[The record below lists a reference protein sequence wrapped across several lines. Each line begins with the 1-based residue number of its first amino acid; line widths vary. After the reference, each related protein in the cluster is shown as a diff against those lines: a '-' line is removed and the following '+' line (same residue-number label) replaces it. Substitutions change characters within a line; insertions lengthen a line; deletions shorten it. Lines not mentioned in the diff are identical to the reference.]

1 MLKIEFDI
9 NNYYSGKLKNNTMST
24 KTEEKKKKTTKKSTT
39 DETKSEE
46 NKKKTT
52 KKKVIDENKTEEK
65 VEEKKNSKKKDSQ
78 EKKSSDDDDTNDSD
92 ILGRLY
98 RYSKMDEFKV
108 RNKESLKSLF
118 EHLITNSSKE
128 LTKEQ
133 GDVLEACGYNDILY
147 ALVTNSTGKK
157 SKMLDFIET
166 NNKFLFNMIKYNA
179 TWDFKFANDAL
190 KSVKNEQQRAFIFYH
205 FANSYQESLQ
215 DLFASFVKFI
225 ET

>member
-1 MLKIEFDI
+1 MSSKTTNKNTTNKNED
-9 NNYYSGKLKNNTMST
+9 KL
-24 KTEEKKKKTTKKSTT
+24 EEKT
-39 DETKSEE
+39 
-46 NKKKTT
+46 KKTT
-52 KKKVIDENKTEEK
+52 KKKVVDENKTEDKSEEKTKKTAKKKVSDENKTEEK
-65 VEEKKNSKKKDSQ
+65 SEEKT
-78 EKKSSDDDDTNDSD
+78 KKSSDDDDTNDSD

-147 ALVTNSTGKK
+147 AIITNSTGKK

-205 FANSYQESLQ
+205 FANSYQESLN

-225 ET
+225 ETK

>member
-1 MLKIEFDI
+1 MSSKTTNKNTTNKNED
-9 NNYYSGKLKNNTMST
+9 KL
-24 KTEEKKKKTTKKSTT
+24 EEKT
-39 DETKSEE
+39 
-46 NKKKTT
+46 KKTT
-52 KKKVIDENKTEEK
+52 KKKVVDENKTEDKSEEKTKKTAKKKVSDENKTEEK
-65 VEEKKNSKKKDSQ
+65 SEEKT
-78 EKKSSDDDDTNDSD
+78 KKSSDGEDDSNDSD

-108 RNKESLKSLF
+108 KNKESLKFLF
-118 EHLITNSSKE
+118 EHLITNSIKE

-133 GDVLEACGYNDILY
+133 GDVLETCGYNDILY
-147 ALVTNSTGKK
+147 AIVTNSTGKK

-190 KSVKNEQQRAFIFYH
+190 KSAKNEQHRAFVFYH
-205 FANSYQESLQ
+205 FANSYQGSSN

-225 ET
+225 ETK